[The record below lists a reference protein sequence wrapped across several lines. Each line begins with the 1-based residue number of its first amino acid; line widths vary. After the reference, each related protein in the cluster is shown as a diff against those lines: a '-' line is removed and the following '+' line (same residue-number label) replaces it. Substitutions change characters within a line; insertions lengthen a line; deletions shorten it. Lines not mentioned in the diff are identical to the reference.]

1 MARPPSR
8 SRGKSK
14 SAKAERPAGPARRI
28 TIRALAR
35 FLNVSHPAVVKAV
48 KSGRLSKSIGFE
60 NGVPFI
66 RDLALAGREWAAGA
80 TKAHVSNAPS
90 SAASPPGDGGPPD
103 TEITLTRAQIQLSLQ
118 REESLKLANDEKRG
132 RLIDAEVVRRES
144 FDCARSIRDALLN
157 LPDRL
162 AGELAAEPDSAVV
175 WRRLDEELRKALQA
189 AADIVAAGES
199 AADAD
204 DGAPEGEW
212 DGE

>member
-8 SRGKSK
+8 SRGKK
-14 SAKAERPAGPARRI
+14 GAKAEKAAGPARRI
-28 TIRALAR
+28 TLRALAR

-48 KSGRLSKSIGFE
+48 KSGRLAKSIGFE

-80 TKAHVSNAPS
+80 TKAHVSTAA
-90 SAASPPGDGGPPD
+90 SAAAAPPSDGGPPD

-189 AADIVAAGES
+189 AADIIAAG
-199 AADAD
+199 ATAGDAD
-204 DGAPEGEW
+204 DGAPEGES